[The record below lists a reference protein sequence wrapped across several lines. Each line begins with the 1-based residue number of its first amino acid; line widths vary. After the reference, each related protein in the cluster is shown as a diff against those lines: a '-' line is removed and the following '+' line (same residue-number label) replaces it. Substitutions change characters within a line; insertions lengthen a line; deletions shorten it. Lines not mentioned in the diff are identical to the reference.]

1 MNDVSGRKRPLLA
14 ALGIV
19 AGFGF
24 AAFGSPSPAW
34 SAEAN
39 RVLMV
44 DDEPDLT
51 NWHYDPAEITVP
63 AGSTVVWFNQGK
75 EEHSVTSDP
84 GSKEKFDSGYKKR
97 GASWQRAFSRP
108 GRYTYHC
115 APHPWMKGA
124 VVVVAAAVPAPT
136 SAAGTAADPAATTTP
151 APAPVTTSSTF
162 PPSLAAP
169 GTAPA
174 DTATTAAAETTSTSS
189 AEQGSES
196 AEPSAAPAASRK
208 RSGGRVAGTL
218 AVVLLPTLGGLALG
232 AKLRRTKPD

>member
-1 MNDVSGRKRPLLA
+1 MNDVTGRMRPLLA

-19 AGFGF
+19 AGL
-24 AAFGSPSPAW
+24 AAFGAPSSAPA
-34 SAEAN
+34 AEPN

-44 DDEPDLT
+44 DNEPDLT

-63 AGSTVVWFNQGK
+63 AGTPVVWFNQGK
-75 EEHSVTSDP
+75 EEHTVTSDP

-115 APHPWMKGA
+115 TPHPWMKGA
-124 VVVVAAAVPAPT
+124 VVVVAAEALPST
-136 SAAGTAADPAATTTP
+136 SAAAAAHDPASTTTAPP
-151 APAPVTTSSTF
+151 ASTTSSTF

-174 DTATTAAAETTSTSS
+174 ETGTTAAAETTSTSS
-189 AEQGSES
+189 AGKDS
-196 AEPSAAPAASRK
+196 ASGEPSVAPAASRK
-208 RSGGRVAGTL
+208 RSGGRLAGTL

-232 AKLRRTKPD
+232 ARLRRSKPD